1 MICLNFTQ
9 VAVRAGP
16 SPDPI
21 YVLSPDC
28 GGEDLWTNV
37 FWSQEEIQGNTCLHR
52 ASLSQC
58 RAFC

>member
-16 SPDPI
+16 SPDPV

-28 GGEDLWTNV
+28 GGEDLWTNL

-52 ASLSQC
+52 ASLSQ
-58 RAFC
+58 